1 MKKALLSI
9 QWMAFIV
16 LANVVYALAIGPMFH
31 LTEMQ
36 TMTFLQRTIFILGVG
51 ALSPLFIGHKLYIS
65 EVPSE
70 LWVGVMIIY
79 AGIGQSLFGSDIN
92 TIRVLSFAIIAT
104 GIIIIL
110 LSVFGLLDKILI
122 LFSPRVLATF
132 LFLLVAELSKD
143 FIIGMFGIGYKGNHN
158 VSIPIV
164 LVTTGLVI
172 LSLVIRKSKIL
183 SSISFIIVI
192 GVGWITFYLLGL
204 TTAVP
209 KYTGIFSMPQPFPFG
224 VPLPSASMIPS
235 IIIAVFVLISTMLA
249 AVNVIRALLEKANN
263 HSYDIS
269 VKKGGIALGINQVLA
284 GVFFSVAAV
293 PGISVV
299 GFMEQTN
306 STKKLPFLI
315 GNILVVIV
323 SLVTPIMA
331 FFTTLPTPVAYAA
344 IFTVFSNLFGVG
356 IKELNKIENKEKIYF
371 TIGIPVFAGMGIMFV
386 PNSAFLNLPITL
398 TSFLSNGLVV
408 GITLALIIEIYD
420 LIGLKLKNLK
430 KKEI

>member
-51 ALSPLFIGHKLYIS
+51 ALIQLFIGHKLYIS
-65 EVPSE
+65 EVPSG

-209 KYTGIFSMPQPFPFG
+209 KYTGILVCHSHF
-224 VPLPSASMIPS
+224 
-235 IIIAVFVLISTMLA
+235 
-249 AVNVIRALLEKANN
+249 LLEF
-263 HSYDIS
+263 HF
-269 VKKGGIALGINQVLA
+269 QVQ
-284 GVFFSVAAV
+284 V
-293 PGISVV
+293 
-299 GFMEQTN
+299 
-306 STKKLPFLI
+306 
-315 GNILVVIV
+315 
-323 SLVTPIMA
+323 
-331 FFTTLPTPVAYAA
+331 
-344 IFTVFSNLFGVG
+344 
-356 IKELNKIENKEKIYF
+356 
-371 TIGIPVFAGMGIMFV
+371 
-386 PNSAFLNLPITL
+386 
-398 TSFLSNGLVV
+398 
-408 GITLALIIEIYD
+408 
-420 LIGLKLKNLK
+420 
-430 KKEI
+430 

>member
-1 MKKALLSI
+1 MKKALLSV

-36 TMTFLQRTIFILGVG
+36 TMMFLQRTIFILGVG
-51 ALSPLFIGHKLYIS
+51 ALIQLFIGHKLYIS
-65 EVPSE
+65 EVPSG

-79 AGIGQSLFGSDIN
+79 AGLGQSLFGSDVN
-92 TIRVLSFAIIAT
+92 AIRVLSFAIIIT

-122 LFSPRVLATF
+122 IFSPRVLATF
-132 LFLLVAELSKD
+132 MFLLVAELSKD
-143 FIIGMFGIGYKGNHN
+143 FITGMFGIGYNGNTK
-158 VSIPIV
+158 VSVPIL
-164 LVTTGLVI
+164 LVTVGLVI
-172 LSLVIRKSKIL
+172 LSLVIRRFKFL
-183 SSISFIIVI
+183 ASISFIIVI
-192 GVGWITFYLLGL
+192 GVGWLAFYLLGL
-204 TTAVP
+204 TTAIP
-209 KYTGIFSMPQPFPFG
+209 KTTGVITLPQAFPFG
-224 VPLPSASMIPS
+224 MPIVSVSMIPS

-249 AVNVIRALLEKANN
+249 ATNVIGAVLEKANN
-263 HSYDIS
+263 RSYEVSI
-269 VKKGGIALGINQVLA
+269 KRGGIALGINQILA
-284 GVFFSVAAV
+284 GIFFSVAAV

-306 STKKLPFLI
+306 STKRLPFLI

-356 IKELNKIENKEKIYF
+356 IKELDKIKDKGKIYF
-371 TIGIPVFAGMGIMFV
+371 TVGIPVFAGIGIMYV
-386 PNSAFLNLPITL
+386 PNSAFLNLPTMA

-420 LIGLKLKNLK
+420 LIGAKLKRA
-430 KKEI
+430 